1 MNTEIRKIIEK
12 IESDQ
17 QELERLV
24 QERTVIM
31 KNERHL
37 STGNFRRELAIIEN
51 FIRRI
56 SEEIILLNTSSSRY
70 IEYNKVKNSIRDELS
85 KYLIKETGNK
95 PMIITVMQEI

>member
-51 FIRRI
+51 FIRR
-56 SEEIILLNTSSSRY
+56 
-70 IEYNKVKNSIRDELS
+70 KC
-85 KYLIKETGNK
+85 
-95 PMIITVMQEI
+95 

>member
-31 KNERHL
+31 KNETIKSSNTEKKNNKRKLKTGQCSQERLKSFSPYWGWPWSPWL
-37 STGNFRRELAIIEN
+37 SW
-51 FIRRI
+51 
-56 SEEIILLNTSSSRY
+56 Y
-70 IEYNKVKNSIRDELS
+70 
-85 KYLIKETGNK
+85 
-95 PMIITVMQEI
+95 